1 MSDRHK
7 KHTVLFDKFCKCV
20 DQCVN
25 NWSKAD
31 KITPLEQREH
41 AQRTIYGIVF
51 AALYVLTTEEYFAFV
66 NYVHE
71 KGFDH

>member
-1 MSDRHK
+1 MK
-7 KHTVLFDKFCKCV
+7 KRTALFEKLCRCV

-41 AQRTIYGIVF
+41 AQQTIYGIVF
-51 AALYVLTTEEYFAFV
+51 AALYVLTTEEYFDFIT
-66 NYVHE
+66 YVHD